1 MRKQV
6 STLIEFFMVKACH
19 SYNADR
25 ISTPQTR
32 EGFGGE
38 KAIHSQTPSRPR
50 SRFCGSFSPHRPTAA
65 ESGSAPYAAPAPCR
79 TPGVRGAADT
89 PPASHEPATLKVH
102 GPVTKK
108 AAFTLIELLVVIAI
122 IAILASMLLPA
133 LNQARERARESSCKN
148 NLRQIGLQIQM
159 YADNNK
165 DQLPEAS
172 AKSNGCS
179 WEHRLVNSLTQYS
192 GRVTKLFK
200 CPSDQIQRTEAALA
214 VSTHLKSYRCNG
226 YLWADANSSCLK
238 GAYMKTKNRPSQL
251 ISLICQPHSGMVF
264 YSGTAAFQY
273 EFTMPGSS
281 TSGQWTHGPK
291 GTYLFLGG
299 NVGNISFNSAT
310 VSDSTLSKR
319 HWRANKAEHE
329 D

>member
-19 SYNADR
+19 SYNAHR

-38 KAIHSQTPSRPR
+38 KAIRSQTPSRPVPAPQQ
-50 SRFCGSFSPHRPTAA
+50 SRRLPSAA
-65 ESGSAPYAAPAPCR
+65 ESETAPYAAPAPCR
-79 TPGVRGAADT
+79 TPEVRGAADT
-89 PPASHEPATLKVH
+89 PPASREPATLKVH